1 MALEEKY
8 VRVFRNECD
17 YLSYQVLDNLRNLS
31 VQPQNI
37 ESLKSVVQTADTI
50 IGDSRFVGDK
60 GLENAAKMVVKCFT
74 GITDARDKSDDLKF
88 LTKVFEAIIIQ
99 N

>member
-8 VRVFRNECD
+8 VKVFRNECD
-17 YLSYQVLDNLRNLS
+17 YLSYVVLDNLRS
-31 VQPQNI
+31 ISIQPQNT
-37 ESLKSVVQTADTI
+37 ESLKRVVQTADTI

-60 GLENAAKMVVKCFT
+60 GLENAAKMVIQCFT
-74 GITDARDKSDDLKF
+74 GIKDARDKSADLKF
-88 LTKVFEAIIIQ
+88 LSRVFEAIIIQ

>member
-8 VRVFRNECD
+8 VKVFRNECD
-17 YLSYQVLDNLRNLS
+17 YLSYVVLDNLRNLS
-31 VQPQNI
+31 IQPQNT
-37 ESLKSVVQTADTI
+37 ESLKRVVQTADTI

-60 GLENAAKMVVKCFT
+60 GLENAAKMVVQCFT
-74 GITDARDKSDDLKF
+74 GINDVRDKSEDLKF
-88 LTKVFEAIIIQ
+88 LTRVFEAIIIQ

>member
-8 VRVFRNECD
+8 VKVFRNECD
-17 YLSYQVLDNLRNLS
+17 YLSYVVLDNLRNLS
-31 VQPQNI
+31 IQPQNK
-37 ESLKSVVQTADTI
+37 ESLKRVVQTADTI

-60 GLENAAKMVVKCFT
+60 ALENAAKMVVQCFT
-74 GITDARDKSDDLKF
+74 GIKDARDKSEDLKF
-88 LTKVFEAIIIQ
+88 LTRVFEAIIIQ

>member
-8 VRVFRNECD
+8 VKVFRNECD
-17 YLSYQVLDNLRNLS
+17 YLSYVVLDNLRNLS
-31 VQPQNI
+31 IQPQNT
-37 ESLKSVVQTADTI
+37 ESLKRIVQTADTI

-60 GLENAAKMVVKCFT
+60 GLENAAKMVVQCFT
-74 GITDARDKSDDLKF
+74 GINDVRDKSEDLKF
-88 LTKVFEAIIIQ
+88 LTRVFEAIIIQ